1 MDLMADG
8 AGATLS
14 SSAALLKLFR
24 RGGLQTR
31 AQRAQMTVRLH
42 EKF

>member
-8 AGATLS
+8 AGVTLS

-24 RGGLQTR
+24 RAAGFKR
-31 AQRAQMTVRLH
+31 ARSALR
-42 EKF
+42 